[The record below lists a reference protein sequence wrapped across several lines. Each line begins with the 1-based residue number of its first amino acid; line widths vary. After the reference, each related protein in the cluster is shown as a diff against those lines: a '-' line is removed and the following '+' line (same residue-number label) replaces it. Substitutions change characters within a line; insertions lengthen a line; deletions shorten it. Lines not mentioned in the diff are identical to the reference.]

1 MRRGDASDPKTR
13 KKENMGKKN
22 LRLRNDCSTPAHN
35 TRPHRQNIGRFGA
48 LLRPG
53 GRFAW
58 ENTGV
63 MVAMMPFSIFTGYF
77 EEIYRKPAV
86 TSFLASSSFGHVSDR
101 GRGVLRPDP
110 PREGR
115 GGGLG

>member
-1 MRRGDASDPKTR
+1 
-13 KKENMGKKN
+13 MGKKN